1 MGVDITEFETPEK
14 PDFARAN
21 GAPMV
26 MVDGKRERYSRP
38 SGFAKPLDDES
49 ALTNWRIDTAC
60 FGVAS
65 DRSLQAAYVAA
76 KRDDR
81 TTVKELREKAIN
93 AGRGD
98 EAAALGTAIHAMSER
113 WEDEDDSFDP
123 PEPYKSALQAY
134 SLEMAR
140 LGLYSELMECA
151 FVNTEY
157 RAAGTADRVYVL
169 QRPLVAPDGSTL
181 PAGTS
186 IIGDI
191 KTSKTLEYSMGGFA
205 AQLALYAQ
213 GQLYDVMND
222 EFLPTPEINQ
232 DWAIIMWIPSNQES
246 GHCEAIWV
254 DLNAG
259 NEAAWLAQ
267 MVKEYRKKWRRDEPI
282 RVPDPIENVVAAL
295 EEELGAEPVELV
307 EWISFRIKAV
317 SKHSPEAKALLMK
330 HWPEGVPT
338 KKNELVDPDHHQL
351 VLTLLDNVEAEMGM
365 TFPAGDPRQSA
376 THTKKEN

>member
-1 MGVDITEFETPEK
+1 MGVDIAEFETPEK

-113 WEDEDDSFDP
+113 WEDEDDNFDP
-123 PEPYKSALQAY
+123 PEPYMSALRAY

-140 LGLYSELMECA
+140 LGLDSGCWSAPSSTPSTGLLAPPTGC
-151 FVNTEY
+151 TGCP
-157 RAAGTADRVYVL
+157 AAHRTGRLDAL
-169 QRPLVAPDGSTL
+169 RPAPASSV
-181 PAGTS
+181 TS
-186 IIGDI
+186 RPRRRF
-191 KTSKTLEYSMGGFA
+191 EYSMGGFA

-213 GQLYDVMND
+213 GQLYDVVND

-232 DWAIIMWIPSNQES
+232 DWAIIMWIP
-246 GHCEAIWV
+246 V
-254 DLNAG
+254 
-259 NEAAWLAQ
+259 
-267 MVKEYRKKWRRDEPI
+267 EP
-282 RVPDPIENVVAAL
+282 
-295 EEELGAEPVELV
+295 
-307 EWISFRIKAV
+307 
-317 SKHSPEAKALLMK
+317 
-330 HWPEGVPT
+330 GVRAT
-338 KKNELVDPDHHQL
+338 
-351 VLTLLDNVEAEMGM
+351 A
-365 TFPAGDPRQSA
+365 RQSGW
-376 THTKKEN
+376 T